1 MRSAV
6 NAAALIFASA
16 WFLDRM
22 GTYSGSKSFSTS
34 TPSWLLG
41 RSMMWPL
48 EASPVKPRPRNFE
61 SVRDLVGD
69 STMTSERAR
78 DPAGGASG
86 EAGSGAPPRVPPG
99 AAPASLAASEALR
112 AARER
117 APRAD
122 RSRAAGLRPERTAPR
137 RAPLCGVPVGAAPGK
152 SPSERAG
159 AAASLSA
166 ARARFLPGAVF
177 APRALVDRIGFAM
190 QPFRKVRAIVAERHA
205 RRHLAGELD
214 AHRRLRP
221 PVRGGSMGED
231 PEHALELP

>member
-6 NAAALIFASA
+6 SAAALIFASA

-22 GTYSGSKSFSTS
+22 GTYSGSKSFSIS

-41 RSMMWPL
+41 RSMMWPF
-48 EASPVKPRPRNFE
+48 EAITVKPRPRNFE

-78 DPAGGASG
+78 DPAGGAPG
-86 EAGSGAPPRVPPG
+86 EAGSSAPRRVVPG
-99 AAPASLAASEALR
+99 AAPASSAASGALR

-117 APRAD
+117 APRAAP
-122 RSRAAGLRPERTAPR
+122 SGAAGLRPERTALRR
-137 RAPLCGVPVGAAPGK
+137 RAPLRGVPVGAAPGR

-177 APRALVDRIGFAM
+177 TPRALVDRIGFAM
-190 QPFRKVRAIVAERHA
+190 QPFRKVRATVAERHA
-205 RRHLAGELD
+205 CRHLAGELD
-214 AHRRLRP
+214 AHGRLRP
-221 PVRGGSMGED
+221 P
-231 PEHALELP
+231 